1 MKPTSANVCRACHQ
15 KFRSEKE
22 VRKHL
27 CPQADR
33 KRAREQERGIG
44 HYGSTGS
51 CLRRG
56 EMGTVLVDC
65 TVEGN
70 ARSSVESSGPLV
82 IHSTT
87 PFSV

>member
-1 MKPTSANVCRACHQ
+1 MKPTSANVCRASHQ

-44 HYGSTGS
+44 HYGFYRPWLGY
-51 CLRRG
+51 
-56 EMGTVLVDC
+56 
-65 TVEGN
+65 
-70 ARSSVESSGPLV
+70 
-82 IHSTT
+82 
-87 PFSV
+87 